1 MSTNQTTSIMKTD
14 MIFQDYDGATYFLE
28 AHADKELVVFVVDD
42 NKVYLNLLKNLIKS
56 KKITV
61 HAFSSGEEC
70 LKCLELEPDLII
82 LDYHLDGVNPK
93 AKKGD
98 VIAEMI
104 HEKLPNTEIVIISSD
119 QKFKLL
125 MQLKTAFTKNIVYK
139 DRNAPDLIK
148 SKVDQ
153 LNDAKLQSIEFKK
166 SLIWFIIL
174 SVLLITLIILIWV
187 LVT

>member
-1 MSTNQTTSIMKTD
+1 
-14 MIFQDYDGATYFLE
+14 MILQDYEGATYFLE

-61 HAFSSGEEC
+61 HAFTSGEEC
-70 LKCLELEPDLII
+70 IRCLELEPDLII

-98 VIAEMI
+98 IIAEMI
-104 HEKLPNTEIVIISSD
+104 HEELPSAEIVIISSD

-125 MQLKTAFTKNIVYK
+125 TQLKTAFTHNIVYK
-139 DRNAPDLIK
+139 DRNAPEVLRN
-148 SKVDQ
+148 KVEQ
-153 LNDAKLQSIEFKK
+153 LNTAKQETIEFKK
-166 SLIWFIIL
+166 SLIWFIALSIL
-174 SVLLITLIILIWV
+174 VVILMILIWR
-187 LVT
+187 LIA

>member
-1 MSTNQTTSIMKTD
+1 MNTNQTTNLMKTD
-14 MIFQDYDGATYFLE
+14 MIFSDYDGATYFLE

-70 LKCLELEPDLII
+70 LRCLELEPDLII
-82 LDYHLDGVNPK
+82 LDYHLDGVNPN

-98 VIAEMI
+98 VIAELI
-104 HEKLPNTEIVIISSD
+104 HEKLPSAEIVIISSD

-139 DRNAPDLIK
+139 DRNAPDVIR
-148 SKVDQ
+148 SKVEQ
-153 LNDAKLQSIEFKK
+153 LNTNKQQSIEFKK

-174 SVLLITLIILIWV
+174 SLLIILLIILIWI
-187 LVT
+187 LIT